1 MPSYTSFNS
10 NVGLPSN
17 TIYDI
22 NQDENGFIWIATDY
36 GLSKFDGLTF
46 KNYTIADGLPDNEIL
61 NLFKDSQ
68 DRMWLLGFNGKI
80 GYIQNEKIF
89 NSENNE
95 ALEKLKFNIYI
106 SDIFEDSKHNI
117 WFFETLNSI
126 KKLDTNN
133 NATTFK
139 LNTKPQSNSSKKYNI
154 TEDINGT
161 IKVLKSVTTKDNF
174 NTILS
179 TSITDLNWQ
188 PIHIED
194 YDLKKLIS
202 IKKNR
207 IEAFKNLDSVSMR
220 ISNETYNFF
229 KDKGKDNLLYKTFP
243 YNDSYIITNLN
254 TGTLL
259 INSNKDIL
267 TKQILSESKS
277 TVAFVD
283 SEKNIWI
290 GTYNDGLFLFPNLD
304 VYGTQFKDQIENDLY
319 TINLFEDNLIT
330 GNSQSEVFVVDKENL
345 KLIKTLSIDKNPK
358 RIRQLKKVSKTL
370 VILSDYSLHRL
381 NSKIELK
388 RINNMYDSNFKK
400 SSLRNFKDFT
410 ISDKFMYTANANG
423 TGKIDRKNN
432 SVSKIWGKRS
442 TAILIDSNKKLWIG
456 TTTGLFYKD
465 SDTIKKYNLDEQF
478 NNSIIYSL
486 VDSKKGVLIGSNSYG
501 LGILKD
507 DNFTTISTKDGL
519 LSNYIKSIFVDE
531 NNIIWLSTNFGLNS
545 VHLDTNNQ
553 VIDIKSYT
561 TSDGLYSNDVR
572 ASIVDKNKVYV
583 ATSKGLNVIDLS
595 IKCNTIAAPITH
607 INSILLNNEKIE
619 KIEHQK
625 FKHTANN
632 FQFTY
637 SGISFKSLGSITFK
651 YRLKGLESNWITTK
665 TNTVRYSSLP
675 PNNYSFELIAISKD
689 HQESTPISFSF
700 TIKPPFYITWWFISL
715 ITITL
720 VGLIA
725 YYINYRNLK
734 IKRQR
739 EIEDQISSLRYQA
752 LNAQMNPHFINN
764 LLVNIQHLADIGEIQ
779 EVKSSLDK
787 FAELVNLILEST
799 KSNLINLNDEIKMT
813 TLYLELQKLRFNKNT
828 NYTIETKTILTD
840 LNNILLP
847 PMILQPIIENC
858 FKHGF
863 KNGNSK
869 NIIKVDFKI
878 LNNDF
883 LMCEITDNGSGIP
896 KLGKNIPISKNS
908 GISFSNINERLSL
921 INESKKDKNLV
932 FISNLRDE
940 FDKLVGLKV
949 TLKIPLIRF

>member
-358 RIRQLKKVSKTL
+358 RIRQLKNVSKTL

-932 FISNLRDE
+932 FIYNLRDE